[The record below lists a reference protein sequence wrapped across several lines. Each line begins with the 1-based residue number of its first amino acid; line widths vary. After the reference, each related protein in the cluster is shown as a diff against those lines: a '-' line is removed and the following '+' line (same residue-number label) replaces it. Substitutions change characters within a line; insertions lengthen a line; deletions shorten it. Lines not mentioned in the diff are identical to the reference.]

1 MKSFGFFCG
10 ILGALMTHWSFHLQ
24 DFFLLTVGTKL
35 MQNVLVVMWLSMH
48 L

>member
-1 MKSFGFFCG
+1 
-10 ILGALMTHWSFHLQ
+10 MTHWSFHLQ
-24 DFFLLTVGTKL
+24 DFFLLPVGTKL